1 VKTDH
6 PLPGAVLGGNV
17 LALALLA
24 TVGYAAPA
32 VSQTGVRIQ
41 NGIVYATTESVSL
54 KLDAYLPTAPGPH
67 PGVIVIHGGG
77 WYTGIRGWDRE
88 LGVGLAQAGFVAF
101 GVDYRLAPA
110 FTYPAPVEDVQTAVR
125 WIRAHGSEFGVDPGR
140 LGAIGESA
148 GGHLAALLAVLGSG
162 ARDTGSRIAA
172 AVSLSG
178 PMDLGRLVTDVGATR
193 LRNGIT
199 GREAIE
205 QFLGCH
211 GAACA
216 RPLREASPLAHVDAT
231 DAPML
236 LANSTNEVIP
246 LSQVAEM
253 AGALREAHVP
263 VRLIEVPGSAH
274 GVYYL
279 LAPVPGS
286 GGTVLEAC
294 IAFLRARLSQTPG
307 PVLSAPASGHPD
319 FGALF
324 PVLVAAFFIASLAGP
339 AFLIRGARARQ
350 ARRLAPRAPRR

>member
-1 VKTDH
+1 M
-6 PLPGAVLGGNV
+6 GGNV

-24 TVGYAAPA
+24 TVGFAAPA
-32 VSQTGVRIQ
+32 VSQPGVRIE
-41 NGIVYATTESVSL
+41 NGIVYATTEGVSL
-54 KLDAYLPTAPGPH
+54 KLDAYLPTRPGLH

-77 WYTGIRGWDRE
+77 WYTGIRGWDQE
-88 LGVGLAQAGFVAF
+88 LGVALAQAGFVAF

-110 FTYPAPVEDVQTAVR
+110 FTYPAPVV
-125 WIRAHGSEFGVDPGR
+125 
-140 LGAIGESA
+140 
-148 GGHLAALLAVLGSG
+148 AVLGSG

-178 PMDLGRLVTDVGATR
+178 PMDLGRLVTDVGTTR
-193 LRNGIT
+193 LRNGMT
-199 GREAIE
+199 GREAVE

-211 GAACA
+211 GAECA
-216 RPLREASPLAHVDAT
+216 RPLREASPLTHVDAS

-286 GGTVLEAC
+286 GVTVLEAC
-294 IAFLRARLSQTPG
+294 LAFLRARLSQTPG

>member
-1 VKTDH
+1 M
-6 PLPGAVLGGNV
+6 GGNV

-216 RPLREASPLAHVDAT
+216 RPLREASPLAH
-231 DAPML
+231 
-236 LANSTNEVIP
+236 
-246 LSQVAEM
+246 
-253 AGALREAHVP
+253 
-263 VRLIEVPGSAH
+263 GSARPRPFDR
-274 GVYYL
+274 G
-279 LAPVPGS
+279 PGK
-286 GGTVLEAC
+286 
-294 IAFLRARLSQTPG
+294 R
-307 PVLSAPASGHPD
+307 
-319 FGALF
+319 
-324 PVLVAAFFIASLAGP
+324 
-339 AFLIRGARARQ
+339 
-350 ARRLAPRAPRR
+350 ARRLLSPGAGPRLWGHRPGGMHCVPPREAQPDPGPGAIGASQRPSRFRRVVPRARRRVLHRFPCRARVPHSWGPRATSSPAGSAGTSAVGGIGN

>member
-1 VKTDH
+1 M
-6 PLPGAVLGGNV
+6 PRAALGGNV

-24 TVGYAAPA
+24 TVGFAAPA
-32 VSQTGVRIQ
+32 VSQPGVRIE
-41 NGIVYATTESVSL
+41 NGIVYATTEGVSL
-54 KLDAYLPTAPGPH
+54 KLDAYLPTEPGLH

-77 WYTGIRGWDRE
+77 WYTGIRGWDQE

-148 GGHLAALLAVLGSG
+148 GGHLAALLGVLGSG

-178 PMDLGRLVTDVGATR
+178 PMDLGRLVTDVGTTR
-193 LRNGIT
+193 LRNGMT

-216 RPLREASPLAHVDAT
+216 GPFREASPLTHVDAS

-236 LANSTNEVIP
+236 LANSTHEVIP
-246 LSQVAEM
+246 LSQVTEM

-263 VRLIEVPGSAH
+263 VRLIEIPGSAH

-279 LAPVPGS
+279 LAPAPGS

-294 IAFLRARLSQTPG
+294 IAFLRARLGQTPG
-307 PVLSAPASGHPD
+307 PVLSPGASGHPD
-319 FGALF
+319 LGALF
-324 PVLVAAFFIASLAGP
+324 PVLVAAFFIATLAGL
-339 AFLIRGARARQ
+339 AVLVRGTRARRARQ
-350 ARRLAPRAPRR
+350 LAPRAPGGRGIGP

>member
-1 VKTDH
+1 M
-6 PLPGAVLGGNV
+6 GGNV
-17 LALALLA
+17 LGLALLA
-24 TVGYAAPA
+24 TVGFAAPA
-32 VSQTGVRIQ
+32 VSQPGVRIE
-41 NGIVYATTESVSL
+41 NGIVYATTEGVSL

-77 WYTGIRGWDRE
+77 WYTGIRGWDQE
-88 LGVGLAQAGFVAF
+88 LGVALAEAGFVAF

-110 FTYPAPVEDVQTAVR
+110 FTYPAPVEDLQTAVR
-125 WIRAHGSEFGVDPGR
+125 WVRAHGSDFGVDPGR

-162 ARDTGSRIAA
+162 ARDTGSRIGV

-178 PMDLGRLVTDVGATR
+178 PMDLGRLAADVGNTR
-193 LRNGIT
+193 LSDGMT
-199 GREAIE
+199 GPEAIE
-205 QFLGCH
+205 QFLGCR
-211 GAACA
+211 GPACA
-216 RPLREASPLAHVDAT
+216 GPLREASPLTYVDGS

-236 LANSTNEVIP
+236 LANSTHEVIP
-246 LSQVAEM
+246 LSQVTEM

-263 VRLIEVPGSAH
+263 VRLIEIPGSAH

-286 GGTVLEAC
+286 GGTVLQAC

-307 PVLSAPASGHPD
+307 PVLSPPASGHPD
-319 FGALF
+319 LGALF

-339 AFLIRGARARQ
+339 AFLVRGARARR
-350 ARRLAPRAPRR
+350 ARQLAPRAPRR